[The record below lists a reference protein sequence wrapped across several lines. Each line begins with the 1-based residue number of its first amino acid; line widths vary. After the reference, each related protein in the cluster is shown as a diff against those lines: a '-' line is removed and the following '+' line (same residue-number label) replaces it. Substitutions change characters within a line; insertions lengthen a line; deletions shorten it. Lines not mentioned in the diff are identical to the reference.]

1 MTFCVKIENEETD
14 LEFREKGGR
23 EASLSGEGEEPGND
37 LAGELSPS
45 SPPVSQAGDVL
56 NLLERISGDWYS
68 GENTRT
74 GDFGDFPASSVRVIE
89 PLP

>member
-1 MTFCVKIENEETD
+1 MNDFTLNYNVVSPH
-14 LEFREKGGR
+14 LLLQ
-23 EASLSGEGEEPGND
+23 SLP
-37 LAGELSPS
+37 LPLPLL
-45 SPPVSQAGDVL
+45 QAGDVL
-56 NLLERISGDWYS
+56 NLLERIGNDWYS

>member
-1 MTFCVKIENEETD
+1 MDGRVLGSLD
-14 LEFREKGGR
+14 LCCSVPLSINALFTP
-23 EASLSGEGEEPGND
+23 SLP
-37 LAGELSPS
+37 LLPLSP
-45 SPPVSQAGDVL
+45 QAGDVL

>member
-1 MTFCVKIENEETD
+1 MDVYWDPLIFAAV
-14 LEFREKGGR
+14 FP
-23 EASLSGEGEEPGND
+23 SLSINAILTPS
-37 LAGELSPS
+37 LPPS

-56 NLLERISGDWYS
+56 NLLKRISGDWYS

>member
-1 MTFCVKIENEETD
+1 MVWIMDGRILGSLD
-14 LEFREKGGR
+14 LCCSVPLSIN
-23 EASLSGEGEEPGND
+23 AILTPSLP
-37 LAGELSPS
+37 PS